1 VNLLNLVKNE
11 MIKLIHSKKYIIFLC
26 FIILILIFKGFN
38 IYNSA
43 LKLKPETR
51 IKDNQQ
57 ILLELKTN
65 LAGKT
70 LSKEKK
76 SNYEM
81 QIKSLEEENKVLKY
95 EMETTSTDWK
105 LSTQKRIQA
114 LEKSKEEPYIA
125 SDGNRLEEIDAQ
137 IKYYNYY
144 LENSIEPPKAY
155 QVTAYRDIIKMLS
168 FMNVIF
174 LPLLITFL
182 CSDIISG
189 EHASNTIKMLLTK
202 PVKRISIF
210 NSKFIGATIVCIAT
224 ICILEM
230 ITFIVLGIMFKFGNP
245 LYPTIIGTRYTLG
258 ASVFTGDIEALAIRG
273 TSYILPVWKVSVI
286 TALYQILYIMICVI
300 FSMAMSTFFISNIL
314 SLITSVMPV
323 AFLSLITFMTPLG
336 FLSKV
341 YPMLLTTFSNPLD
354 LLTGDLAM
362 KLSNPLIN
370 FKTGIFVIIVWGI
383 ICYTLSLKKFARRE
397 VLA

>member
-1 VNLLNLVKNE
+1 
-11 MIKLIHSKKYIIFLC
+11 MIKLIHSKKYIIFL
-26 FIILILIFKGFN
+26 FSIILILIFKGFN

-43 LKLKPETR
+43 AKSKPETR
-51 IKDNQQ
+51 IRHNQQ
-57 ILLELKTN
+57 VLLELKTN
-65 LAGKT
+65 IADKN

-76 SNYEM
+76 SNYEV

-95 EMETTSTDWK
+95 EMEITSTDWK

-114 LEKSKEEPYIA
+114 LKESEKNPYIA
-125 SDGNRLEEIDAQ
+125 LDENKLEEIHAQ

-155 QVTAYRDIIKMLS
+155 QVTAHRDVIKMIS

-210 NSKFIGATIVCIAT
+210 NSKFIGATIVCILT
-224 ICILEM
+224 ICILEL
-230 ITFIVLGIMFKFGNP
+230 IAFLVLGIMFNFGDA
-245 LYPTIIGTRYTLG
+245 LDPTIIGTRYTLG
-258 ASVFTGDIEALAIRG
+258 SNIFTGDIKTVAIRN
-273 TSYILPVWKVSVI
+273 TSYILPVWKISVI
-286 TALYQILYIMICVI
+286 TTLYQILYIIICVI
-300 FSMAMSTFFISNIL
+300 FSMAISTFFISNIL

-323 AFLSLITFMTPLG
+323 AFLSLITFMLPLG

-341 YPMLLTTFSNPLD
+341 YPMLFTTFSNPLD

-362 KLSNPLIN
+362 KLNNPLIN
-370 FKTGIFVIIVWGI
+370 FKTGILVIIVWGI
-383 ICYTLSLKKFARRE
+383 ICYSLSLKKFTQRD

>member
-1 VNLLNLVKNE
+1 MLNLVRNE

-43 LKLKPETR
+43 LKFKPETR

-57 ILLELKTN
+57 ILLELKTS
-65 LAGKT
+65 LAGNT

-76 SNYEM
+76 SNYVI

-95 EMETTSTDWK
+95 EMSTTSTDWK

-114 LEKSKEEPYIA
+114 LKESKENSSMALDE
-125 SDGNRLEEIDAQ
+125 NRLEETDAQ

-155 QVTAYRDIIKMLS
+155 QVTAHKDIIKMLS

-202 PVKRISIF
+202 PVKRTSIF
-210 NSKFIGATIVCIAT
+210 NSKFIGATIVCIST

-230 ITFIVLGIMFKFGNP
+230 VAFLILGIMFKFGNP

-258 ASVFTGDIEALAIRG
+258 TSVFTGDIQAIAIRG

-300 FSMAMSTFFISNIL
+300 FSMAISTFFISNIL

-341 YPMLLTTFSNPLD
+341 YPLLFTTFSNPLD

-383 ICYTLSLKKFARRE
+383 ICYSLSLKKFAGRD

>member
-1 VNLLNLVKNE
+1 
-11 MIKLIHSKKYIIFLC
+11 MIKLIHSKKYIIFL
-26 FIILILIFKGFN
+26 FSIILILIFKGFN

-43 LKLKPETR
+43 AKSKPETR
-51 IKDNQQ
+51 MRHNQQ
-57 ILLELKTN
+57 VLLELKTN
-65 LAGKT
+65 IADKN

-76 SNYEM
+76 SNYEV

-95 EMETTSTDWK
+95 EMEITSTDWK
-105 LSTQKRIQA
+105 LSTQYRIQA
-114 LEKSKEEPYIA
+114 LKESEKNPYIA
-125 SDGNRLEEIDAQ
+125 LDKNKLEEIHAQ

-155 QVTAYRDIIKMLS
+155 QVTAHRDVIKMIS

-210 NSKFIGATIVCIAT
+210 NSKFIGATIVCILT
-224 ICILEM
+224 ICILEL
-230 ITFIVLGIMFKFGNP
+230 IAFLVLGIMFNFGDA
-245 LYPTIIGTRYTLG
+245 LDPTIIGTRYTLV
-258 ASVFTGDIEALAIRG
+258 SNIFTGDIKAVAIRN
-273 TSYILPVWKVSVI
+273 TSYILPVWKISVI
-286 TALYQILYIMICVI
+286 TTLYQILYIIICVI
-300 FSMAMSTFFISNIL
+300 FSMAISTFFISNIL

-323 AFLSLITFMTPLG
+323 AFLSLITFMLPLG

-341 YPMLLTTFSNPLD
+341 YPMLFTTFSNPLD

-362 KLSNPLIN
+362 KLNNPLIN
-370 FKTGIFVIIVWGI
+370 FKTGILVIIVWGI
-383 ICYTLSLKKFARRE
+383 ICYSLSLKKFTQRD

>member
-11 MIKLIHSKKYIIFLC
+11 IAKLIHSKKYIIFLC
-26 FIILILIFKGFN
+26 SIIVILIFKGFN

-43 LKLKPETR
+43 LKFKPETR
-51 IKDNQQ
+51 IKDNEQ

-65 LAGKT
+65 LAGET

-76 SNYEM
+76 SNYEI

-95 EMETTSTDWK
+95 EIVTTSTDWK

-114 LEKSKEEPYIA
+114 LKESKENPSIA
-125 SDGNRLEEIDAQ
+125 LDENKLEEIDAQ

-155 QVTAYRDIIKMLS
+155 QVTAHRDIIKMLS

-210 NSKFIGATIVCIAT
+210 NSKFIGATIVCIST
-224 ICILEM
+224 ICILEA
-230 ITFIVLGIMFKFGNP
+230 IAFLILGIVFKFGNP
-245 LYPTIIGTRYTLG
+245 LYPTILGTRYTLG
-258 ASVFTGDIEALAIRG
+258 TSIFTGDIKAIAIRD

-286 TALYQILYIMICVI
+286 TALYQILFIMICVI
-300 FSMAMSTFFISNIL
+300 FTMAISTFFINNIL

-323 AFLSLITFMTPLG
+323 AFLSLITFMLPLG

-362 KLSNPLIN
+362 KLNNPLIN
-370 FKTGIFVIIVWGI
+370 FKTGFFVIIVWGI
-383 ICYTLSLKKFARRE
+383 ICYSLSIKKFAGRD